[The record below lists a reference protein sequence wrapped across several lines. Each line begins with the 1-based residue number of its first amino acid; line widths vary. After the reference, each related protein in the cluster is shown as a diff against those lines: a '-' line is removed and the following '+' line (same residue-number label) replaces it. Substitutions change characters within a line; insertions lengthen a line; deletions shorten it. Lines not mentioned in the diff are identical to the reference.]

1 MGSERTCQAREPARE
16 LCDRVAMTFPNPRP
30 PTTDAPAIRAGR
42 MLLAF
47 SLCAWICACD
57 GPIGPLPGG
66 RLRGEENPCLGDW
79 TAFASER
86 EVELEV
92 SPDSPRSVR
101 IWNVVQD
108 GRLFVPG
115 DFLTPVKR
123 WPHQVEVDS
132 RVRVRI
138 AGKLYRCTARRV
150 SETTLIESLRRET
163 ARKYNLE
170 PDGWAARSEV
180 WWFELVPRADDV
192 SVRDSERR

>member
-1 MGSERTCQAREPARE
+1 MGSERTCQAREPARD
-16 LCDRVAMTFPNPRP
+16 LCDRAAMTRPSPRN
-30 PTTDAPAIRAGR
+30 PTTDTAAIRTGR
-42 MLLAF
+42 RLLAL
-47 SLCAWICACD
+47 SLCIWACACD

-66 RLRGEENPCLGDW
+66 RLRGEEEPCPGDW

-115 DFLTPVKR
+115 DFLTPIKR
-123 WPHQVEVDS
+123 WPHQVVVDP

-138 AGKLYRCTARRV
+138 AGELYRCTARRV
-150 SETTLIESLRRET
+150 SDSTLIDSLRRET
-163 ARKYNLE
+163 ARKYALE

-180 WWFELVPRADDV
+180 WWFELVPREDDAPI
-192 SVRDSERR
+192 RDSEAR